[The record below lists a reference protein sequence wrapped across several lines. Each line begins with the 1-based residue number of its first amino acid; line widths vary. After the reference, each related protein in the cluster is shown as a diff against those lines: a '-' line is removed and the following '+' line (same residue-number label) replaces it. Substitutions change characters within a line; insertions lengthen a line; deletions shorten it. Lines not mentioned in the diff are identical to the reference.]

1 MKIVFGKSITPA
13 RRATTYVR
21 DAHPLV
27 AQGEGTEWLLRL
39 KSGELVNPLLFCGLD
54 AAGEPTYAMGR
65 TAAHPNGDYAFPSI
79 TSVSVSKDG
88 RRGRTVHAP
97 EFTQEIAIHV
107 AAVRAAFSDPDFV
120 TAVLAAIGEQEKVRR
135 KV

>member
-1 MKIVFGKSITPA
+1 MRIVFGKSTVPA
-13 RRATTYVR
+13 QRATTYVR

-39 KSGELVNPLLFCGLD
+39 ESGELVNPLLFCGLD
-54 AAGEPTYAMGR
+54 AAGEPTYAMHR
-65 TAAHPNGDYAFPSI
+65 TEAHSNGDFAFPAI
-79 TSVSVSKDG
+79 TSVSVQAG
-88 RRGRTVHAP
+88 RSRRTVHKP
-97 EFTQEIAIHV
+97 EWTQEIAIHV

-120 TAVLAAIGEQEKVRR
+120 TAVLAAIGEQEQARR